1 MKLNK
6 IFCIIL
12 ILLTLYHYYIH
23 NGLEKTFCQTYFNYN
38 DVKRPLKKCNKDIQ
52 CEKLNCIGMPSGH
65 AETASLFFILLYF
78 NKLLPLWVS
87 LFLIVCVSVQRIITN
102 MHTLNQVL
110 TGSLL
115 GLFYAIIYNYFNLS
129 LIGFSFIFLIGFIL
143 SLLCIYKIDKNI
155 NEPIPNWVDK
165 SMYESIKN
173 KQNVPLYI
181 KIGSLYIN
189 SVVQSV
195 TYINW
200 HTLEKYLDELIDNIK
215 TTGIRYD
222 AVVGIKTGGAII
234 SDYISIKLGLP
245 NYKIKLTREEYNCK
259 KTSNNTI
266 DDMLKKNLYKKQG
279 EYTICE
285 GINDNLEGKNIILID
300 ELVSTGRTMEE
311 SYNYLKEE
319 KHAYIIYPTCIS
331 LFKWKYKGN
340 LKINKL
346 FNGTVIVWPW
356 GYDN

>member
-12 ILLTLYHYYIH
+12 TLLTLYHYYIH

-38 DVKRPLKKCNKDIQ
+38 DVKRPLKKCNEDIQ
-52 CEKLNCIGMPSGH
+52 CKKLNCIGMPSGH
-65 AETASLFFILLYF
+65 AETASLFFMLLYL
-78 NKLLPLWVS
+78 NKQLSLWVS
-87 LFLIVCVSVQRIITN
+87 LFLIVCVSAQRIITN
-102 MHTLNQVL
+102 MHTFNQVL
-110 TGSLL
+110 IGSLL

-200 HTLEKYLDELIDNIK
+200 YTLEKYLDELIDNIK
-215 TTGIRYD
+215 TTGIMYD

-259 KTSNNTI
+259 KTPNDTI

-300 ELVSTGRTMEE
+300 ELVSTGRTMKE

-331 LFKWKYKGN
+331 LFKLKYKDN
-340 LKINKL
+340 LKINNL